1 MKYVPIM
8 LCLLV
13 EVYYGLSYENHYV
26 FTPIQTAY
34 KNFLPWWFACDF
46 LIFDNLAY
54 QKCFVSERLFYSSFI
69 FTVIFDVYWMNR
81 WVFAQGFFF
90 VWLHFNVFKGDT
102 QTKTLKRVFSEH
114 IQSAFS
120 SIHVFFWKKIASN
133 YVTFSYRHFP
143 FFFFFSRYWHH
154 SWHNNRLRRLT
165 GLWGK
170 YRLLAVFLFL
180 QIKWEQC
187 TRAGAA
193 KPRYARNEGGSLFRL
208 APSVTRVAICVSRV
222 LLDGLQKKERLFFG

>member
-1 MKYVPIM
+1 M
-8 LCLLV
+8 LYLLV
-13 EVYYGLSYENHYV
+13 EVYYGLSYESHYV

-54 QKCFVSERLFYSSFI
+54 QKCFVLERLFYSSFI

-81 WVFAQGFFF
+81 WIFAQGFFF

-120 SIHVFFWKKIASN
+120 SIHVFFWKKKIASN

-143 FFFFFSRYWHH
+143 FFFFFQGIDII
-154 SWHNNRLRRLT
+154 L
-165 GLWGK
+165 G
-170 YRLLAVFLFL
+170 
-180 QIKWEQC
+180 I
-187 TRAGAA
+187 
-193 KPRYARNEGGSLFRL
+193 
-208 APSVTRVAICVSRV
+208 II
-222 LLDGLQKKERLFFG
+222 D